1 MPRGDGTGPLG
12 RGSMTGRGMGYCAG
26 FDAPGYANS
35 ARVGGRMR
43 GRCFGFGRG
52 MGYAWGA
59 SMPLA
64 YQEEEPQLDKRLS
77 DLECKIDELSGII
90 KALRE
95 NK

>member
-26 FDAPGYANS
+26 FEAPGYANCG
-35 ARVGGRMR
+35 RFGGRMR
-43 GRCFGFGRG
+43 ARGLGFGRG

-64 YQEEEPQLDKRLS
+64 NSEEEPQFDKRLS
-77 DLECKIDELSGII
+77 DLECKIDELSCLI
-90 KALRE
+90 KELRE
-95 NK
+95 NR